1 MQLDT
6 NVQLAVT
13 LPHFDGPFDLLL
25 NLIRKNEYSMENPH
39 TTAFTGQFR
48 TKSRSLQLS
57 SLRLGRLLPPAP
69 ACYWLSWSLAA
80 PERYCYIRAGRRK
93 TKGANR
99 RLSTPL
105 QFELALRRDYPF
117 PFGMFATR
125 ILKPCCCE

>member
-1 MQLDT
+1 VQLDT

-25 NLIRKNEYSMENPH
+25 NLIRKNEYPMEKLPIP
-39 TTAFTGQFR
+39 AITGQFR
-48 TKSRSLQLS
+48 TKSRSLPLS
-57 SLRLGRLLPPAP
+57 SLRLRRLLPPAA
-69 ACYWLSWSLAA
+69 ACCWLSWRLAA
-80 PERYCYIRAGRRK
+80 PERYCCIRAGRRT

-105 QFELALRRDYPF
+105 QFEFALRRDYPF

-125 ILKPCCCE
+125 ILNPCCCE